1 MDETKLKQEIEI
13 VRKARRLIEEVLA
26 EFGPFVSLAQASR
39 QTGVSL
45 QTLAEAVRTERVP
58 ALKVLGKSWVR
69 VATVRAYYERDDG
82 GDADLRLQRAL
93 FEDGLI
99 EEVRPRSLSKFT
111 PFKPVK
117 VTGKP
122 LSETVIEERR

>member
-1 MDETKLKQEIEI
+1 MDEAELKQEFEI
-13 VRKARRLIEEVLA
+13 VRKARRLIEEILA
-26 EFGPFVSLAQASR
+26 EFGPFVSLAEASR

-69 VATVRAYYERDDG
+69 VSAVRAYYKREENDDT
-82 GDADLRLQRAL
+82 DLRLQRAL
-93 FEDGLI
+93 YEDGLL
-99 EEVRPRSLSKFT
+99 EEIRPRSLSKFT

-117 VTGKP
+117 ISGKP
-122 LSETVIEERR
+122 LSETIIEERR